1 MPDLQ
6 GGGLIESSILFP
18 YSDKDYTK
26 DRIISRDWAF
36 VTDRLK
42 EAFHL
47 TIFGYSGPATDYKAK
62 KLLLGWLDA
71 NIDAPV

>member
-18 YSDKDYTK
+18 YSDKDYTR

-42 EAFHL
+42 EAF
-47 TIFGYSGPATDYKAK
+47 T
-62 KLLLGWLDA
+62 
-71 NIDAPV
+71 